1 MYLNVRV
8 ITDDTFRA
16 YSGTDLTVWEINN
29 NDPSAPRAYR
39 VLRKSTVKELIE
51 RIADETGSD
60 PKRIRV
66 WAMVN
71 RQNKTIRPDVPI
83 PDPNITVEEA
93 YQKLAGTKS
102 QDLRLWAELA
112 EEVDSEGNPVWP
124 THTTLQNGASG
135 KTDIIVLFLKW
146 FDIEEQTLMGAGHIY
161 ISREK
166 KVEDLVPVILKK
178 MQWPEKS
185 PTGDKTQLKLFE
197 VCEFSF
203 ASNASRC

>member
-1 MYLNVRV
+1 M
-8 ITDDTFRA
+8 
-16 YSGTDLTVWEINN
+16 
-29 NDPSAPRAYR
+29 
-39 VLRKSTVKELIE
+39 LRKSSLKQLIE
-51 RIADETGSD
+51 KIAADTGSD

-71 RQNKTIRPDVPI
+71 RQNKTVRPDVPLS
-83 PDPNITVEEA
+83 DPNMMIEEA
-93 YQKLAGTKS
+93 HQKLAGTKTL
-102 QDLRLWAELA
+102 DIRLWAELA

-146 FDIEEQTLMGAGHIY
+146 FDIEQQTLMGAGHIY

-178 MQWPEKS
+178 MNWPEKS
-185 PTGDKTQLKLFE
+185 PTGERTQLRLFE
-197 VCEFSF
+197 VWQYPSNP
-203 ASNASRC
+203 NASRC